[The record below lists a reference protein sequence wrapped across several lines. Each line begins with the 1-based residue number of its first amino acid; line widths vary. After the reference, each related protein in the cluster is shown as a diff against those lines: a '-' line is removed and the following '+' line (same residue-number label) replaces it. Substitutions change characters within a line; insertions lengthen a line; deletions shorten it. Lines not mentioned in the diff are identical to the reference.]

1 MDGARSARGGD
12 TICIGCY
19 KTFVSGNRLEDTSKD
34 EREIYVKELTRE
46 DVGWIEWSSGHLG
59 TL

>member
-1 MDGARSARGGD
+1 VE
-12 TICIGCY
+12 TVW
-19 KTFVSGNRLEDTSKD
+19 KTQ
-34 EREIYVKELTRE
+34 VKKKGKFIFKEQMRE